1 MFNAKRFSLARRRR
15 GLTKREVAERIGV
28 SERSVSAYEKGDQEP
43 EPSNMQRIAAALG
56 FPEAFFFAGDPE
68 ELSEGVAS
76 FRSMSKMSAR
86 QRDSALGSG
95 AIGLMLNEWLERNF
109 NLPSPDLPD
118 LGREPGRFTAPAVLE
133 DFEEG
138 IPFPSTATAYDPEAA
153 AEALRSQWGLGE
165 LPVKNMIAL
174 LESKGVRVFS
184 LAIDAKEVDAFSMWH
199 GGTPF
204 MFLNTYK
211 SAEHCRFD
219 AAHELGHLVL
229 HRHGQTQG
237 PELEREANAFA
248 SAFLMPRKSVLAYA
262 PRVATLPG
270 LVRAKHHWKVSVA
283 ALNYRMHAL
292 GLTSAWVYRTLCIQL
307 AEAGYRTN
315 EPEPMTHEKS
325 QVLEKVFKALRDEGT
340 SRADVAHALAISPK
354 EIDSLTFN
362 LMLNLLTGRGEGSRL
377 RESAI
382 RDGLHLIHTRDGS
395 PSKRSKRT
403 PPTRN

>member
-1 MFNAKRFSLARRRR
+1 M
-15 GLTKREVAERIGV
+15 
-28 SERSVSAYEKGDQEP
+28 
-43 EPSNMQRIAAALG
+43 
-56 FPEAFFFAGDPE
+56 
-68 ELSEGVAS
+68 
-76 FRSMSKMSAR
+76 
-86 QRDSALGSG
+86 GSG
-95 AIGLMLNEWLERNF
+95 AIGLMLNEWLEHNF
-109 NLPSPDLPD
+109 NLPAPDLPD
-118 LGREPGRFTAPAVLE
+118 LGREPGTLTEPARLE
-133 DFEEG
+133 DFEED
-138 IPFPSTATAYDPEAA
+138 IPFPSTSTAYGPEAA

-165 LPVKNMIAL
+165 LPVRNVIAL
-174 LESKGVRVFS
+174 VESKGVRVFS
-184 LAIDAKEVDAFSMWH
+184 LAMDAKEVDAFSMWH

-315 EPEPMTHEKS
+315 EPEPMAHEKS
-325 QVLEKVFKALRDEGT
+325 QMLEKAFKVLRDEGT
-340 SRADVAHALAISPK
+340 SRSDVARALAISPK

-362 LMLNLLTGRGEGSRL
+362 LMLNLLTGRGEGPHL
-377 RESAI
+377 GESAA
-382 RDGLHLIHTRDGS
+382 RDGLRLIHARDR
-395 PSKRSKRT
+395 PTSKRDKRS
-403 PPTRN
+403 

>member
-1 MFNAKRFSLARRRR
+1 MFNPKRFSLARRRR
-15 GLTKREVAERIGV
+15 GFTKREVAERIDV
-28 SERSVSAYEKGDQEP
+28 SERSVSAYERGDQEP
-43 EPSNMQRIAAALG
+43 DPSNVQRIATALG
-56 FPEAFFFAGDPE
+56 FPEAFFFAGDPK
-68 ELSEGVAS
+68 ELPGSLAS

-109 NLPSPDLPD
+109 NLPAPDLPD
-118 LGREPGRFTAPAVLE
+118 LGREPGRLTDLACVE
-133 DFEEG
+133 DFEEK
-138 IPFPSTATAYDPEAA
+138 IPFPTISSAYGPEAA

-165 LPVKNMIAL
+165 LPVKNVIVL

-270 LVRAKHHWKVSVA
+270 LVRAKHYWKVSVA
-283 ALNYRMHAL
+283 ALNYRLHSL
-292 GLTSAWVYRTLCIQL
+292 GMTTDWIYRTLCIQL
-307 AEAGYRTN
+307 AEAGYRTA
-315 EPEPMTHEKS
+315 EPEASTHEKS
-325 QVLEKVFKALRDEGT
+325 LVLEKVFKALRDEGK
-340 SRADVAHALAISPK
+340 SKFDVADALSIPAE
-354 EIDSLTFN
+354 EIDALTFN
-362 LMLNLLTGRGEGSRL
+362 LMLNLLSGGRRSGGPGAARG
-377 RESAI
+377 RNAI
-382 RDGLHLIHTRDGS
+382 RLVQPPDS
-395 PSKRSKRT
+395 PD
-403 PPTRN
+403 

>member
-1 MFNAKRFSLARRRR
+1 MFNPKRFSLARRRR
-15 GLTKREVAERIGV
+15 GFTKREVAERIDV
-28 SERSVSAYEKGDQEP
+28 SERSVSAYERGDQEP
-43 EPSNMQRIAAALG
+43 DPSNVQRIATALG
-56 FPEAFFFAGDPE
+56 FPEAFFFAGDPK
-68 ELSEGVAS
+68 ELPGSLAS

-109 NLPSPDLPD
+109 NLPAPELPD
-118 LGREPGRFTAPAVLE
+118 LGREPGRLTDPARVE
-133 DFEEG
+133 DFEEK
-138 IPFPSTATAYDPEAA
+138 IPFPTISSAYGPEAA

-165 LPVKNMIAL
+165 LPVKNVIVL

-270 LVRAKHHWKVSVA
+270 LVRAKHYWKVSVA
-283 ALNYRMHAL
+283 ALNYRLHSL
-292 GLTSAWVYRTLCIQL
+292 GMTTDWIYRTLCIQL
-307 AEAGYRTN
+307 AEAGYRTA
-315 EPEPMTHEKS
+315 EPEAATHEKS
-325 QVLEKVFKALRDEGT
+325 LVLEKVFKALRDEGK
-340 SRADVAHALAISPK
+340 SKFDVADALSIPAE
-354 EIDSLTFN
+354 EIDALTFN
-362 LMLNLLTGRGEGSRL
+362 LMLNLLSGGRRSGGPGVARGRDAVRL
-377 RESAI
+377 VHPS
-382 RDGLHLIHTRDGS
+382 DS
-395 PSKRSKRT
+395 PG
-403 PPTRN
+403 

>member
-1 MFNAKRFSLARRRR
+1 MFNPKRFSLARRRR
-15 GLTKREVAERIGV
+15 GLTKREVAERIDV
-28 SERSVSAYEKGDQEP
+28 SERSVSAYERGDQEP
-43 EPSNMQRIAAALG
+43 EPSNVQRIAAALG
-56 FPEAFFFAGDPE
+56 FPEAFFFAGDPK
-68 ELSEGVAS
+68 ELSGSLAS

-95 AIGLMLNEWLERNF
+95 AIGLMLNEWLEKNF
-109 NLPSPDLPD
+109 NLPAPDLPD
-118 LGREPGRFTAPAVLE
+118 LGREPGQLTEPASLK
-133 DFEEG
+133 DFEEN
-138 IPFPSTATAYDPEAA
+138 IAFPSTATAYGPEAA

-165 LPVKNMIAL
+165 LPVKNVIAL

-270 LVRAKHHWKVSVA
+270 LVRAKHYWKVSVA
-283 ALNYRMHAL
+283 ALNYRLHAL
-292 GLTSAWVYRTLCIQL
+292 GMTTDWIYRTLCIQL
-307 AEAGYRTN
+307 AEAGYRTS
-315 EPEPMTHEKS
+315 EPEPAPHEKS
-325 QVLEKVFKALRDEGT
+325 LVLEKVFKTLRDEGT
-340 SRADVAHALAISPK
+340 SRSDVADALAISPK
-354 EIDSLTFN
+354 EIDALTFN
-362 LMLNLLTGRGEGSRL
+362 LMLNVLAGGGEGGQSTRHAKRDALRL
-377 RESAI
+377 VHP
-382 RDGLHLIHTRDGS
+382 RDVADRK
-395 PSKRSKRT
+395 KRGRPKAE
-403 PPTRN
+403 

>member
-15 GLTKREVAERIGV
+15 GMTKREIAERIGV

-43 EPSNMQRIAAALG
+43 EPSNVQRIATALG
-56 FPEAFFFAGDPE
+56 FPEAFFFEGDPE
-68 ELSEGVAS
+68 ELTEGVAS

-95 AIGLMLNEWLERNF
+95 AIGLLLNEWLEKNF
-109 NLPSPDLPD
+109 NLPEPDLPD
-118 LGREPGRFTAPAVLE
+118 LGRESGALTDPAPRE
-133 DFEEG
+133 DFEEK
-138 IPFPSTATAYDPEAA
+138 IPFPSRSTAYGPEAA
-153 AEALRSQWGLGE
+153 AEAFRSHWGLGE

-199 GGTPF
+199 GGKPF

-248 SAFLMPRKSVLAYA
+248 SAFLMPRKSVLANA

-270 LVRAKHHWKVSVA
+270 LVRAKRYWKVSVA
-283 ALNYRMHAL
+283 ALNYRLHAL
-292 GLTSAWVYRTLCIQL
+292 GMTSDWIYRTLCIQL

-315 EPEPMTHEKS
+315 EPEGASHEKS
-325 QVLEKVFKALRDEGT
+325 LALEKVFKALRDEGI
-340 SRADVAHALAISPK
+340 SKSDVANALSIPPQ
-354 EIDSLTFN
+354 EIDALTFN
-362 LMLNLLTGRGEGSRL
+362 LMLNVLSGGDKGSGPDRGKGRGAVR
-377 RESAI
+377 
-382 RDGLHLIHTRDGS
+382 LIHSSHRRD
-395 PSKRSKRT
+395 
-403 PPTRN
+403 

>member
-1 MFNAKRFSLARRRR
+1 MFNPKRFSLARRRR
-15 GLTKREVAERIGV
+15 GFTKREVAERIDV
-28 SERSVSAYEKGDQEP
+28 SERSVSAYERGDQEP
-43 EPSNMQRIAAALG
+43 DPSNVQRIATALG
-56 FPEAFFFAGDPE
+56 FPEAFFFAGDPK
-68 ELSEGVAS
+68 ELSGSVAS

-109 NLPSPDLPD
+109 NLPAPDLPD
-118 LGREPGRFTAPAVLE
+118 LGREPGRLTDPARVE
-133 DFEEG
+133 DFEEKV
-138 IPFPSTATAYDPEAA
+138 PFPTISTAYGPEAA

-165 LPVKNMIAL
+165 LPVKNVIAL

-270 LVRAKHHWKVSVA
+270 LVRAKHYWKVSVA
-283 ALNYRMHAL
+283 ALNYRLHSLSM
-292 GLTSAWVYRTLCIQL
+292 TTDWIYRTLCIQL
-307 AEAGYRTN
+307 AEAGYRTT
-315 EPEPMTHEKS
+315 EPEAATHEKS
-325 QVLEKVFKALRDEGT
+325 LVLEKVFKALRDEGK
-340 SRADVAHALAISPK
+340 SKFDIADALSIPPE
-354 EIDSLTFN
+354 EIDALTFN
-362 LMLNLLTGRGEGSRL
+362 LMLNLLSGGRRSGGLGAARGRDAVRL
-377 RESAI
+377 VHPS
-382 RDGLHLIHTRDGS
+382 DS
-395 PSKRSKRT
+395 PD
-403 PPTRN
+403 